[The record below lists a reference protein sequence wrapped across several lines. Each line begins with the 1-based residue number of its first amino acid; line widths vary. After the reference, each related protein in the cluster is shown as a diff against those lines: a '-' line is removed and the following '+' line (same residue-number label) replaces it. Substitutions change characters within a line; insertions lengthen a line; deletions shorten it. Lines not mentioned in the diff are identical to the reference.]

1 MNATVS
7 HTVTSADGTTL
18 ACDRVGSGPALVL
31 VDGALCHR
39 KAGPNGALAEQ
50 LAGSF
55 TVYTYD
61 RRGRGESGDT
71 GPFSLDKEIDDLRAV
86 IEEAGG
92 SAMVYGISSG
102 AALALEAAERGLPI
116 TALALFEAPFVVDDS
131 RAPVPAE
138 YVARLSELVAAGNRS
153 GAVKYFMRTG
163 VGLPAPMVALMPLM
177 PAWKG
182 LKAVAHT
189 LPYDTAFVVDRQ
201 RGEPLPTWHGVKV
214 PTLVVDGGKSP
225 QWMRN
230 AMRALAQAVPG
241 AGYRTLP
248 GQTHIVKA
256 EALAPVLAEFFTTA

>member
-1 MNATVS
+1 
-7 HTVTSADGTTL
+7 
-18 ACDRVGSGPALVL
+18 
-31 VDGALCHR
+31 
-39 KAGPNGALAEQ
+39 
-50 LAGSF
+50 
-55 TVYTYD
+55 
-61 RRGRGESGDT
+61 
-71 GPFSLDKEIDDLRAV
+71 
-86 IEEAGG
+86 
-92 SAMVYGISSG
+92 
-102 AALALEAAERGLPI
+102 
-116 TALALFEAPFVVDDS
+116 
-131 RAPVPAE
+131 
-138 YVARLSELVAAGNRS
+138 
-153 GAVKYFMRTG
+153 
-163 VGLPAPMVALMPLM
+163 MPLM